1 MEPRCV
7 DVVRTLVVFG
17 ATGNVGAHVLSN
29 LLDEAGGELH
39 IRAVTRD
46 PTALRKRLGER
57 GLRPQLEIVQGELSA
72 GAAVAK
78 LTPIVAGAQRVFL
91 CLPQRLA
98 SADMVLVS
106 NALSDACH
114 KEGVSHIV
122 RISSARI
129 DSNQSNSCR
138 APVYGGTPVPSQ
150 GPLGEAHV
158 AGEAYTKERGIG
170 LTSIRPTSFHSN
182 FLAYDLPAIKSASSF
197 ASPLGSAAA
206 VNWVSL
212 RDIAAVAVRALL
224 DPVLDGRVLD
234 VTGPPSSTLSVAQ
247 MQALLEAKCA
257 RPIGYKEVPAPP
269 VADMQGLWAFLRA
282 GGFDINTNTVLDI
295 TGEAPQDFSDF
306 LDSLDLSQV

>member
-1 MEPRCV
+1 MEKRDS
-7 DVVRTLVVFG
+7 DVVRKLVVFG
-17 ATGNVGAHVLSN
+17 ATGNVGAHVLSS
-29 LLDEAGGELH
+29 LLDEPAGKLR

-46 PTALRKRLGER
+46 PAALRERLGER
-57 GLRPQLEIVQGELSA
+57 GLRPQLEIVKGELSA
-72 GAAVAK
+72 GAAVAE
-78 LTPIVAGAQRVFL
+78 LTHIVAGAQRVFL

-114 KEGVSHIV
+114 QAGVSHIV

-129 DSNQSNSCR
+129 DSKHSTCR
-138 APVYGGTPVPSQ
+138 ALAHGGTPVPSQ

-158 AGEAYTKERGIG
+158 AGEVYTKELGIG

-182 FLAYDLPAIKSASSF
+182 FLAYDLPAIKSASLF
-197 ASPLGSAAA
+197 ASPLGSVAA
-206 VNWVSL
+206 VNWVSCC
-212 RDIAAVAVRALL
+212 DIAAVAVRALL

-234 VTGPPSSTLSVAQ
+234 VTGPPSSTLSAAQ

-257 RPIGYKEVPAPP
+257 RPIGYKEVPPPP

-282 GGFDINTNTVLDI
+282 GGFDMSTSTVLDV
-295 TGEAPQDFSDF
+295 TGQAPQDFSDF
-306 LDSLDLSQV
+306 LDSLDLSQF